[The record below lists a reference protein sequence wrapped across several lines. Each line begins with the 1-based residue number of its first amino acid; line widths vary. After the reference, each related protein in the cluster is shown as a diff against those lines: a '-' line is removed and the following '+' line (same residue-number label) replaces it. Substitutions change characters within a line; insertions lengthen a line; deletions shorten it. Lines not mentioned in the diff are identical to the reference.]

1 MQVLE
6 DGVPIRSGEPIQG
19 VDRGA
24 RVAGAGQRP
33 RREQRRGQIGHRTA
47 HGLRKILPGDRILLL
62 LERPHADHQARNAVG
77 AVELDQSVGE
87 PAGFV
92 DVAVGQNGQKGAAEQ
107 IGIAR
112 IGLEHIEVIGGGRA
126 GIALD
131 AGVPGS
137 QVAAGGSRVHEI
149 LRRRRLGGER

>member
-1 MQVLE
+1 MAYQS
-6 DGVPIRSGEPIQG
+6 GPASRSRVSI
-19 VDRGA
+19 RGA

-33 RREQRRGQIGHRTA
+33 RREQRRGQIGHWTA
-47 HGLRKILPGDRILLL
+47 HGLRKILPSDRILLL

-92 DVAVGQNGQKGAAEQ
+92 DVAVGQNGQKAAAEQ

-112 IGLEHIEVIGGGRA
+112 IGLEHIEVISSRST

-131 AGVPGS
+131 AGMPGS
-137 QVAAGGSRVHEI
+137 QIAAGGRRVREI

>member
-6 DGVPIRSGEPIQG
+6 DGVPIRSGEPIER

-24 RVAGAGQRP
+24 GIAGAGQRP

-77 AVELDQSVGE
+77 AIELDQSVGE

-107 IGIAR
+107 IRIAR
-112 IGLEHIEVIGGGRA
+112 IGLEHIEIIGGGRS

-137 QVAAGGSRVHEI
+137 QIAAGGGRVREI